1 MSLFISDFHLNKKYI
16 KFHTYS
22 KECDELLWLIW
33 YLILSVWTYWW
44 LMLRK
49 CFNKTLTPRK
59 RWLQTTPTSYS
70 LILDSCANLLMYPFP
85 FSPQHFPTY
94 PKSSYIMPHFRRQ
107 PRPYF
112 LQQSFK
118 SELYS
123 GCKLFYRS
131 QHLVEFGRTSCFC
144 RGLWEKP
151 KLELS
156 NYHRK
161 VNFASFLVADCV
173 LAGQAVIFLTGLSEV
188 FISILATSVRY
199 QGFNLLSSLV

>member
-1 MSLFISDFHLNKKYI
+1 
-16 KFHTYS
+16 
-22 KECDELLWLIW
+22 
-33 YLILSVWTYWW
+33 
-44 LMLRK
+44 MLRK

-70 LILDSCANLLMYPFP
+70 LILLLLLDSSCAISLFP

-118 SELYS
+118 SELHS
-123 GCKLFYRS
+123 GWKLFYRS
-131 QHLVEFGRTSCFC
+131 QRLVEFGRTSCFC

-199 QGFNLLSSLV
+199 QGFNLLSRPVQDWHLPPCWKTRPPSRWRWPPSWASSGGRTRQGQLI